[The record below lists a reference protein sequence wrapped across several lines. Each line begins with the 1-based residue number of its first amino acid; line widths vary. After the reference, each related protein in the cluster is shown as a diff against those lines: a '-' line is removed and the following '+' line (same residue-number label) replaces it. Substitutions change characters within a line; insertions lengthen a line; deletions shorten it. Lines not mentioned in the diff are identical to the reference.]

1 MKRLCHF
8 HCLGL
13 LCFLLL
19 PMAAQ
24 SVEFQWQNEAGE
36 TQSLASYQGKPV
48 LLHFWA
54 SWCPPCRSEMPDLVQ
69 WMKENPNVEV
79 VIISLDDDQA
89 DAKAFLK
96 QHGMNLPAN
105 MANMRDMSALAV
117 RGLPASIVIDRN
129 SNVAARYMGD
139 LQWLDASVS
148 AKVLLWF

>member
-1 MKRLCHF
+1 
-8 HCLGL
+8 
-13 LCFLLL
+13 
-19 PMAAQ
+19 
-24 SVEFQWQNEAGE
+24 
-36 TQSLASYQGKPV
+36 
-48 LLHFWA
+48 
-54 SWCPPCRSEMPDLVQ
+54 
-69 WMKENPNVEV
+69 MKENPNVEV